1 MTMFYH
7 HQGLRVVDNWPCA
20 VTAVVARGVVVH
32 GSPHQLLEAGLEM
45 AGDTTEP
52 SVET

>member
-1 MTMFYH
+1 MTMLYH
-7 HQGLRVVDNWPCA
+7 HPGLRVDNWPCA
-20 VTAVVARGVVVH
+20 VTAVVALGVVVH